1 MMTDGTAPET
11 KGGDISEA
19 FGEFMNAFEAFR
31 EANDDRIAQIETRFG
46 EDAVTAE
53 KVDRIG
59 RALDEQKRAM
69 DQLVLKK
76 ARPALGRD
84 KSGSFAGGEHKE
96 AFEAYVRRGDER
108 ALQAID
114 QKAMSYGSGPD
125 GGYLV
130 PEETE
135 TEIGKRLASLSPIRS
150 IASVRQVST
159 AVLKK
164 PFSLTGPATGWVAE
178 TAARPQTNTATLSE
192 LSFPA
197 MELYAMP
204 AATASL
210 LEDSAVDLDQWIA
223 SEVEAAFAEQ
233 EGLAFVS
240 GNGANKPKGFLDYDT
255 VADGSWT
262 WGNLGYVA
270 TGVDGALPASD
281 PSDVLI
287 DLIYALRAG
296 YRQNASF
303 VMNRKVQAS
312 IRKLKD
318 ADGNYLWQ
326 PPAAPGSRAMLM
338 GFPVVEAEDMP
349 DAATDATPIAFGDFG
364 RGYLVVDRTGVRVL
378 RDPYSAKPYVLFYT
392 TKRVGGGVQDFNAIK
407 LLKFGEACTDA
418 AGQLDSG
425 GCASGAHG
433 PIVRC
438 APVLPTRTI

>member
-1 MMTDGTAPET
+1 MDGMMTDGTAPET

-19 FGEFMNAFEAFR
+19 FGEFMSAFEAFR
-31 EANDDRIAQIETRFG
+31 ESNDERIAQIETRFG

-84 KSGSFAGGEHKE
+84 KNGGFAGGEHKE

-108 ALQAID
+108 ALQTID

-233 EGLAFVS
+233 EGLAFVT
-240 GNGANKPKGFLDYDT
+240 GNGTNKPRGFLDYDT

-270 TGVDGALPASD
+270 TGVDGALPASN
-281 PSDVLI
+281 PSDKLI

-326 PPAAPGSRAMLM
+326 PPASPGSRAMLM
-338 GFPVVEAEDMP
+338 GFPLVEAEDMP
-349 DAATDATPIAFGDFG
+349 DAGVDETPIAFGDFG

-407 LLKFGEACTDA
+407 LLKFGEA
-418 AGQLDSG
+418 
-425 GCASGAHG
+425 
-433 PIVRC
+433 
-438 APVLPTRTI
+438 